1 MFSDKKLVRL
11 FIGIAQKINGQ
22 FIKKLQETGL
32 KGFQKMMTNWI

>member
-22 FIKKLQETGL
+22 FIKELQR
-32 KGFQKMMTNWI
+32 NWFEGVSKDDD